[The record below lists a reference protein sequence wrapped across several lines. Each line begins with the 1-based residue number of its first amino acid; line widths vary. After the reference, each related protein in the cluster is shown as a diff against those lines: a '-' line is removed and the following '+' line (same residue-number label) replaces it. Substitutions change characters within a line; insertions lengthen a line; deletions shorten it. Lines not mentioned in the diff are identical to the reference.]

1 MFQKI
6 HHILLLLRYKLND
19 GKTLSERLTNRYL
32 LTIRNEEN
40 FAHKISYPF
49 TYAKVIVFT
58 TLSLVVLFSLCFYL
72 SSTVLARWFHPVNQE
87 RETNR
92 QLFELSLTVDSLS
105 QVLAQKEVFA
115 ASLGGVIKNDKK
127 MLTADSAMHTAPVT
141 NRNPKADAEKITPAD
156 AALRAEFEESRSTN
170 NTILVSNS
178 KKERLQD
185 LFLFPPLSGGII
197 SEKYDAKTAHY
208 GVDMVAKKDE
218 PIKCVADGTVLFASF
233 TDDTGY
239 VIAIQHRTNMV
250 SVYKHNSV
258 LLKKAGD
265 FVKAGDI
272 VAIIG
277 NTGSLT
283 TGPHLH
289 FELWYNGVAV
299 NPEAFVSL

>member
-1 MFQKI
+1 MFKRI
-6 HHILLLLRYKLND
+6 KHIWLLIRYKLND

-40 FAHKISYPF
+40 FAHKITYPF
-49 TYAKVIVFT
+49 TYAKIVVFST
-58 TLSLVVLFSLCFYL
+58 TLLAVLFSFSFYL

-92 QLFELSLTVDSLS
+92 KLFQLSLTVDSLS
-105 QVLAQKEVFA
+105 EVLAQKEIFL

-127 MLTADSAMHTAPVT
+127 VLLADSTHRASSAPV
-141 NRNPKADAEKITPAD
+141 RSDDEKLGAISEAD
-156 AALRAEFEESRSTN
+156 AALRAEFEQKSPAGNAMLTSHST
-170 NTILVSNS
+170 
-178 KKERLQD
+178 KERLQD
-185 LFLFPPLSGGII
+185 VFLFPPLRGGII
-197 SEKYDAKTAHY
+197 SEKYDAKTSHY
-208 GVDMVAKKDE
+208 GVDIVAKKDE
-218 PIKCVADGTVLFASF
+218 PIKCVADGTVIFSSF
-233 TDDTGY
+233 TDETGY
-239 VIAIQHRTNMV
+239 VIAIQHRTNMI

-265 FVKAGDI
+265 LVKAGDI

-299 NPEAFVSL
+299 NPESFVSL

>member
-1 MFQKI
+1 MLKKI
-6 HHILLLLRYKLND
+6 QFLFLLLRYKLND
-19 GKTLSERLTNRYL
+19 GKTLSQRLSNRYL

-49 TYAKVIVFT
+49 TYAKIIVFT
-58 TLSLVVLFSLCFYL
+58 TLLVVVLFSLSFYL
-72 SSTVLARWFHPVNQE
+72 SSTVLGRWFNPAKKE

-92 QLFELSLTVDSLS
+92 RLFELSLTVDSLS
-105 QVLAQKEVFA
+105 EVLEQKEIFLT
-115 ASLGGVIKNDKK
+115 SLGGVIKNDKK
-127 MLTADSAMHTAPVT
+127 ILEVDSVKHKAVAIKSTPVASVE
-141 NRNPKADAEKITPAD
+141 RISESD
-156 AALRAEFEESRSTN
+156 AALRAEFDEVGNASPV
-170 NTILVSNS
+170 LVSNP

-185 LFLFPPLSGGII
+185 IFLFSPLRGGII
-197 SEKYDAKTAHY
+197 SEKYNAKGAHY
-208 GVDMVAKKDE
+208 GVDLVAKKDE
-218 PIKCVADGTVLFASF
+218 PIKCVADGTVIFSSF

-239 VIAIQHRTNMV
+239 VIAIQHKTNLV
-250 SVYKHNSV
+250 SIYKHNSV
-258 LLKKAGD
+258 LLKKSGE

-283 TGPHLH
+283 SGPHLH

>member
-1 MFQKI
+1 MFKKI
-6 HHILLLLRYKLND
+6 HHIWLLIRYKLND

-40 FAHKISYPF
+40 FAHKITYPF
-49 TYAKVIVFT
+49 TYAKIVVFST
-58 TLSLVVLFSLCFYL
+58 ILLAVLFSLSFYL
-72 SSTVLARWFHPVNQE
+72 SSTVLARWFHPVNKE

-92 QLFELSLTVDSLS
+92 KLFQLSLTVDSLS
-105 QVLAQKEVFA
+105 EVLAQKEVFLT
-115 ASLGGVIKNDKK
+115 SLGGVIKNDKK
-127 MLTADSAMHTAPVT
+127 ILHADSSKRTSQPT
-141 NRNPKADAEKITPAD
+141 GRPSEIKAEDISKAD
-156 AALRAEFEESRSTN
+156 AALRAEFEQKG
-170 NTILVSNS
+170 NTTHATLVSNPGR
-178 KKERLQD
+178 ERLPD
-185 LFLFPPLSGGII
+185 FFLFPPLRGGLI

-208 GVDMVAKKDE
+208 GVDIVAKKDE
-218 PIKCVADGTVLFASF
+218 PIKSVADGTVIFSSF
-233 TDDTGY
+233 TDETGY
-239 VIAIQHRTNMV
+239 VIAIQHQTNMI
-250 SVYKHNSV
+250 SIFKHNSV

-299 NPEAFVSL
+299 NPELFVSL